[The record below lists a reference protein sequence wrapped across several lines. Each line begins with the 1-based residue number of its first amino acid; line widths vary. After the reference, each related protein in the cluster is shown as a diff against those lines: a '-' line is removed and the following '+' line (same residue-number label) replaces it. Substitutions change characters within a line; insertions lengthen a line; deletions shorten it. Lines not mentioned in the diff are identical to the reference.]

1 MDKTGIKYAVYLLVV
16 CFLLTACKVRKTKEN
31 EKLIVCSTSITADCV
46 RQVVGDKLT
55 VESLMGPGVDPHTY
69 NPRPSDVVLLN
80 DAKLV
85 VYTGFH
91 LEGKM
96 AELFSRLSERKA
108 VVSFELDFPKDQVLY
123 IGGNTPDPHVWFD
136 TDSWI
141 HAMNGVVDKL
151 IELYPQYELE
161 FRENF
166 YKFLLRVQNKTSQLK
181 QALQE
186 IPRERRVLITSHDA
200 FHYFGRTF
208 DINVKALQGVSTSLE
223 PGVKDVIE
231 LVDFIVENDIQAIF
245 VENSVSPKALNS
257 VLSSVKR
264 RGHPVKIG
272 GTLFSDALGSKG
284 SGADT
289 YIGMLNHNVNTIK
302 AGLK

>member
-1 MDKTGIKYAVYLLVV
+1 MG
-16 CFLLTACKVRKTKEN
+16 CKVRQTKEN

-46 RQVVGDKLT
+46 RQVVGDKLI
-55 VESLMGPGVDPHTY
+55 VKSLMGPGVDPHTY

-80 DAKLV
+80 DARLV

-96 AELFSRLSERKA
+96 AELFDRLSERKA
-108 VVSFELDFPKDQVLY
+108 VISFQLDFPKEKILY
-123 IGGNTPDPHVWFD
+123 TDEITPDPHVWFD

-141 HAMNGVVDKL
+141 HSMNGVVDKL
-151 IELYPQYELE
+151 VDLYPEYELE

-166 YKFLLRVQNKTSQLK
+166 YKFLVKVEKKTRELRLK
-181 QALQE
+181 LNE
-186 IPRERRVLITSHDA
+186 IPEERRVLITSHDA

-208 DINVKALQGVSTSLE
+208 GIQVKALQGVSTSQE
-223 PGVKDVIE
+223 PGMRDVVD
-231 LVDFIVENDIQAIF
+231 LVDFIVKNDVKAIF
-245 VENSVSPKALNS
+245 VENSVSPKALKS
-257 VLSSVKR
+257 VLSSVER
-264 RGHPVKIG
+264 RGHHVRIG

-289 YIGMLNHNVNTIK
+289 YLGMLDHNVNSIK
-302 AGLK
+302 EGLK

>member
-1 MDKTGIKYAVYLLVV
+1 MKNLAYILVCICLV
-16 CFLLTACKVRKTKEN
+16 MGCKVRRTKEN

-46 RQVVGDKLT
+46 RQVVGNKLT
-55 VESLMGPGVDPHTY
+55 VKSLMGPGVDPHTY

-108 VVSFELDFPKDQVLY
+108 VVSFQLAFPKDKVLY
-123 IGGNTPDPHVWFD
+123 TDGTTPDPHVWFD
-136 TDSWI
+136 TESWV
-141 HAMNGVVDKL
+141 HSMNGVVDKL
-151 IELYPQYELE
+151 VELYPDHELE

-166 YKFLLRVQNKTSQLK
+166 YRFLTKVQKKTKELK
-181 QALQE
+181 LKLSE
-186 IPRERRVLITSHDA
+186 VPKERRVLITSHDA

-208 DINVKALQGVSTSLE
+208 DIQVKALQGVSTSQE
-223 PGVKDVIE
+223 PGMRDVVD
-231 LVDFIVENDIQAIF
+231 LVDFIVKNNVKAIF
-245 VENSVSPKALNS
+245 VENSVSPKALKS
-257 VLSSVKR
+257 VLSSVER
-264 RGHPVKIG
+264 RGYHVKIG

-284 SGADT
+284 SGADS
-289 YIGMLNHNVNTIK
+289 YIGMLSHNVNSIK
-302 AGLK
+302 EGLK

>member
-1 MDKTGIKYAVYLLVV
+1 MG
-16 CFLLTACKVRKTKEN
+16 CKVKQTKEN

-46 RQVVGDKLT
+46 RQVVGNKLT
-55 VESLMGPGVDPHTY
+55 VKSLMGPGVDPHTY

-85 VYTGFH
+85 IYTGFH

-108 VVSFELDFPKDQVLY
+108 VISFQLDFPKDKVLY
-123 IGGNTPDPHVWFD
+123 TDGTTPDPHVWFD

-141 HAMNGVVDKL
+141 HSMNGVVDKL
-151 IELYPQYELE
+151 VDLYPEYELE

-166 YKFLLRVQNKTSQLK
+166 YKFLVKVEKKTEELK
-181 QALQE
+181 LKLSE
-186 IPRERRVLITSHDA
+186 VPKERRVLITSHDA

-208 DINVKALQGVSTSLE
+208 GIQVKALQGVSTSQE
-223 PGVKDVIE
+223 PGMRDVVD
-231 LVDFIVENDIQAIF
+231 LVDFIVEHDVKAIF
-245 VENSVSPKALNS
+245 VENSVSPKALKS
-257 VLSSVKR
+257 VLSSVER
-264 RGHPVKIG
+264 RGYHVKIG

-284 SGADT
+284 SGAET
-289 YIGMLNHNVNTIK
+289 YIGMLSHNVNSIK
-302 AGLK
+302 EGLK

>member
-1 MDKTGIKYAVYLLVV
+1 MRRWFFILTGLF
-16 CFLLTACKVRKTKEN
+16 FLLGCRVQQRKEN
-31 EKLIVCSTSITADCV
+31 DKLIVCSTSIAADCV
-46 RQVVGDKLT
+46 RQVVGNRLT
-55 VESLMGPGVDPHTY
+55 VKSLMGPGVDPHTY
-69 NPRPSDVVLLN
+69 NPRPSDVGLLN

-96 AELFSRLSERKA
+96 AELFERLSERKA
-108 VVSFELDFPKDQVLY
+108 VVSFQTDFPNTKILY
-123 IGGNTPDPHVWFD
+123 TDKITPDPHVWFD

-141 HAMNGVVDKL
+141 QSMNGVVDKL

-166 YKFLLRVQNKTSQLK
+166 YRFLQKVEAKTLELK
-181 QALQE
+181 KELAQ
-186 IPRERRVLITSHDA
+186 IPEKRRILITSHDA

-208 DINVKALQGVSTSLE
+208 DIQVKALQGVSTSQE
-223 PGVKDVIE
+223 PGVRDVVD
-231 LVDFIVENDIQAIF
+231 LVNYIVDHQVKAIF

-257 VLSSVKR
+257 VLNSVKR
-264 RGHPVKIG
+264 KGYHVKIG

-289 YIGMLNHNVNTIK
+289 YLGMLTHNVNSIK
-302 AGLK
+302 EGLK

>member
-1 MDKTGIKYAVYLLVV
+1 MKN
-16 CFLLTACKVRKTKEN
+16 TAYIAICICMIFSCKVKQTKEN

-46 RQVVGDKLT
+46 RQVVGNKLT
-55 VESLMGPGVDPHTY
+55 VKSLMGASVDPHTY

-96 AELFSRLSERKA
+96 AELFSRLSERKE
-108 VVSFELDFPKDQVLY
+108 VISFQSDFPEDKVLY
-123 IGGNTPDPHVWFD
+123 TDGITPDPHVWFD
-136 TDSWI
+136 TDSWV
-141 HAMNGVVDKL
+141 HGMNGVVDKL
-151 IELYPQYELE
+151 VELYPQYELE

-166 YKFLLRVQNKTSQLK
+166 YRFLLKVQKKTNELK
-181 QALQE
+181 LKLNE
-186 IPRERRVLITSHDA
+186 IPEEQRVLITSHDA

-208 DINVKALQGVSTSLE
+208 NIRVKALQGVSTSQE
-223 PGVKDVIE
+223 PGVRDVID
-231 LVDFIVENDIQAIF
+231 LVDFIVKHKVKAIF
-245 VENSVSPKALNS
+245 VENSVSPKALKS
-257 VLSSVKR
+257 VLSSVER
-264 RGHPVKIG
+264 RGYHVKIG

-289 YIGMLNHNVNTIK
+289 YIGMLSHNVNSIK
-302 AGLK
+302 EGLK

>member
-1 MDKTGIKYAVYLLVV
+1 MKNAAYILI
-16 CFLLTACKVRKTKEN
+16 CICIFFSCKVKQAKEN
-31 EKLIVCSTSITADCV
+31 EKLIVCSTSISADCV
-46 RQVVGDKLT
+46 RQVVGNKLI
-55 VESLMGPGVDPHTY
+55 VKSLMGAGVDPHTY

-96 AELFSRLSERKA
+96 AELFSRLSERKE
-108 VVSFELDFPKDQVLY
+108 VISFQLNFPKNKVLY
-123 IGGNTPDPHVWFD
+123 TDGITPDPHVWFD

-141 HAMNGVVDKL
+141 HSMNGVVDKL
-151 IELYPQYELE
+151 VELYPEYELE

-166 YKFLLRVQNKTSQLK
+166 YKFLVKVRKKTEELKNKLNEVPEEQ
-181 QALQE
+181 
-186 IPRERRVLITSHDA
+186 RVLITSHDA

-208 DINVKALQGVSTSLE
+208 DIKVKALQGVSTSQE
-223 PGVKDVIE
+223 PGVRDVVD
-231 LVDFIVENDIQAIF
+231 LVDFIVKHRVKAIF
-245 VENSVSPKALNS
+245 VENSVSPKALKS
-257 VLSSVKR
+257 VLSSVER
-264 RGHPVKIG
+264 RGYHVKIG

-289 YIGMLNHNVNTIK
+289 YIGMLSHNVTTIK
-302 AGLK
+302 EGLK

>member
-1 MDKTGIKYAVYLLVV
+1 MKYFAYIVV
-16 CFLLTACKVRKTKEN
+16 CFFLMLGCKVKQTKEN
-31 EKLIVCSTSITADCV
+31 EKLIVCSTSITADCI
-46 RQVVGDKLT
+46 RQVVGDRLT
-55 VESLMGPGVDPHTY
+55 VKSLMGAGVDPHTY

-96 AELFSRLSERKA
+96 AELFGRLSERKS
-108 VVSFELDFPKDQVLY
+108 VISFQSNFPKDRILY
-123 IGGNTPDPHVWFD
+123 TDRITPDPHVWFD

-141 HAMNGVVDKL
+141 HSMNGIVDKL
-151 IELYPQYELE
+151 VDLYPEYELE

-166 YKFLLRVQNKTSQLK
+166 YKFLVKVQDKTKELK
-181 QALQE
+181 LILSE
-186 IPRERRVLITSHDA
+186 IPKERRVLITSHDA

-208 DINVKALQGVSTSLE
+208 DIQVKALQGVSTSQE
-223 PGVKDVIE
+223 PGMRDVVD
-231 LVDFIVENDIQAIF
+231 LVDFIVENDVKAIF
-245 VENSVSPKALNS
+245 VENSVSPKALKS
-257 VLSSVKR
+257 VLSSVER
-264 RGHPVKIG
+264 RGHHIKIG

-289 YIGMLNHNVNTIK
+289 YIGMLSHNVNSIK
-302 AGLK
+302 QGLK

>member
-1 MDKTGIKYAVYLLVV
+1 MKGFTYIAILFFTLLS
-16 CFLLTACKVRKTKEN
+16 CKVQKKKEN
-31 EKLIVCSTSITADCV
+31 EKLIVCSTSILADCV
-46 RQVVGDKLT
+46 KQVVGEKLD
-55 VESLMGPGVDPHTY
+55 VKSLMGPGVDPHTY
-69 NPRPSDVVLLN
+69 NPRPSDIVLLN

-96 AELFSRLSERKA
+96 AELFIRLSERKA
-108 VVSFELDFPKDQVLY
+108 VVSVQLDFPTNKVLFTDK
-123 IGGNTPDPHVWFD
+123 ITPDPHVWFD

-141 HAMNGVVDKL
+141 QGMNGVVDQL
-151 IELYPQYELE
+151 IELYPQHELE

-166 YKFLLRVQNKTSQLK
+166 YHFMLKVEHKTAQLK
-181 QALQE
+181 EKLAE
-186 IPRERRVLITSHDA
+186 IPKGKRVLITSHDA

-208 DINVKALQGVSTSLE
+208 DIRVKALQGVSTSQE
-223 PGVKDVIE
+223 PGVRDIVD
-231 LVDFIVENDIQAIF
+231 LVDFIVKNDIKAIF

-257 VLSSVKR
+257 VLSSVTR
-264 RGHPVKIG
+264 RGHQVTIG

-289 YIGMLNHNVNTIK
+289 YIGMLNHNVISIK
-302 AGLK
+302 EGLE

>member
-1 MDKTGIKYAVYLLVV
+1 MKHFAYILIGVWIIFGCKIK
-16 CFLLTACKVRKTKEN
+16 KTKAN
-31 EKLIVCSTSITADCV
+31 EKLIVCSTSVTADCV
-46 RQVVGDKLT
+46 RQVVGDKLI
-55 VESLMGPGVDPHTY
+55 VKSLMGPGVDPHTY

-108 VVSFELDFPKDQVLY
+108 VVSFQLDFPKDQVLY
-123 IGGNTPDPHVWFD
+123 TDEITPDPHVWFD
-136 TDSWI
+136 TESWV
-141 HAMNGVVDKL
+141 HSMNGVVDKL
-151 IELYPQYELE
+151 VELYPEYELE

-166 YKFLLRVQNKTSQLK
+166 YKFQVKVQKKTAELK
-181 QALQE
+181 LKLSE
-186 IPRERRVLITSHDA
+186 IPQEQRVLITSHDA

-208 DINVKALQGVSTSLE
+208 DVRVKALQGVSTSQE
-223 PGVKDVIE
+223 PGVRDVID
-231 LVDFIVENDIQAIF
+231 LVDFIVKHRVKAIF
-245 VENSVSPKALNS
+245 VENSVSPKALKS
-257 VLSSVKR
+257 VLSSVER
-264 RGHPVKIG
+264 RGYQVKIG

-289 YIGMLNHNVNTIK
+289 YLGMLSHNVNAIK
-302 AGLK
+302 EGLK

>member
-1 MDKTGIKYAVYLLVV
+1 MRYLIYIAICIYMLMG
-16 CFLLTACKVRKTKEN
+16 CKVKRTKEN
-31 EKLIVCSTSITADCV
+31 QQLIVCSTSITADCI

-55 VESLMGPGVDPHTY
+55 VKSLMGPGVDPHTY

-80 DAKLV
+80 DARLV

-108 VVSFELDFPKDQVLY
+108 VVAFQKDFPKNQVLFTDG
-123 IGGNTPDPHVWFD
+123 ITPDPHVWFD
-136 TDSWI
+136 TESWV
-141 HAMNGVVDKL
+141 HSMNGVVDKL
-151 IELYPQYELE
+151 VELYPKYELE

-166 YKFLLRVQNKTSQLK
+166 YKFLLKVQKKTRELK
-181 QALQE
+181 LKLSEVPQ
-186 IPRERRVLITSHDA
+186 ERRVLITSHDA

-208 DINVKALQGVSTSLE
+208 DIRVKALQGVSTSQE
-223 PGVKDVIE
+223 PGMRDVVD
-231 LVDFIVENDIQAIF
+231 LVDFIVDHDVKAIF
-245 VENSVSPKALNS
+245 VENSVSPKALKS
-257 VLSSVKR
+257 VLSSVER
-264 RGHPVKIG
+264 RGHRVKIG
-272 GTLFSDALGSKG
+272 GTLFSDALGSPG

-289 YIGMLNHNVNTIK
+289 YIGMLDHNVNTIK

>member
-1 MDKTGIKYAVYLLVV
+1 MRNWVFILTGLF
-16 CFLLTACKVRKTKEN
+16 FLLACRVQQRKEN
-31 EKLIVCSTSITADCV
+31 DKLIVCSTSIVADCV
-46 RQVVGDKLT
+46 RQVVGNRLT
-55 VESLMGPGVDPHTY
+55 VKSLMGPGVDPHTY
-69 NPRPSDVVLLN
+69 NPRPSDVSLLN

-96 AELFSRLSERKA
+96 AELFERLAERKA
-108 VVSFELDFPKDQVLY
+108 VVSFQTDFPKTKILY
-123 IGGNTPDPHVWFD
+123 TDKITPDPHVWFD

-141 HAMNGVVDKL
+141 QSMNGVVDKL
-151 IELYPQYELE
+151 IDLYPQYELE

-166 YKFLLRVQNKTSQLK
+166 YHFLQKVEAKTLELK
-181 QALQE
+181 RELAK
-186 IPRERRVLITSHDA
+186 IPENRRILITSHDA

-208 DINVKALQGVSTSLE
+208 NIQVKALQGVSTSQE
-223 PGVKDVIE
+223 PGVRDVVD
-231 LVDFIVENDIQAIF
+231 LVDFIVDHQVKAIF

-257 VLSSVKR
+257 VLNSVKR
-264 RGHPVKIG
+264 KGYHVKIG

-289 YIGMLNHNVNTIK
+289 YLGMLSHNVNSIK
-302 AGLK
+302 DGLK

>member
-1 MDKTGIKYAVYLLVV
+1 MKYLIYIGFFFWILLS
-16 CFLLTACKVRKTKEN
+16 CKVSEKKEN
-31 EKLIVCSTSITADCV
+31 EKLIVCSTSILADCV
-46 RQVVGDKLT
+46 KQIVGKKLVVK
-55 VESLMGPGVDPHTY
+55 SLMGPGVDPHTY
-69 NPRPSDVVLLN
+69 NPRPSDIVLLN

-96 AELFSRLSERKA
+96 AELFARLSERKA
-108 VVSFELDFPKDQVLY
+108 VVSVQLDFPKSKVLFTDK
-123 IGGNTPDPHVWFD
+123 ITPDPHVWFD

-141 HAMNGVVDKL
+141 HGMNGVVDKL
-151 IELYPQYELE
+151 IELYPQNELE

-166 YKFLLRVQNKTSQLK
+166 YHFMLKVERRTSKLK
-181 QALQE
+181 SILAE
-186 IPRERRVLITSHDA
+186 IPVEKRVLITSHDA

-208 DINVKALQGVSTSLE
+208 NIRVKALQGVSTSQE
-223 PGVKDVIE
+223 PGVRDIVD
-231 LVDFIVENDIQAIF
+231 LVDFIVVNDIKAIF

-257 VLSSVKR
+257 VLNSVKR
-264 RGHPVKIG
+264 KGHQVNIG

-302 AGLK
+302 QGLE

>member
-1 MDKTGIKYAVYLLVV
+1 MKYFAYIVV
-16 CFLLTACKVRKTKEN
+16 CFFLMLGCKVKQTKEN
-31 EKLIVCSTSITADCV
+31 EKLIVCSTSITADCI
-46 RQVVGDKLT
+46 RQVVGDRLT
-55 VESLMGPGVDPHTY
+55 VKSLMGAGVDPHTY

-96 AELFSRLSERKA
+96 AELFGRLSERKS
-108 VVSFELDFPKDQVLY
+108 VISFQSNFPKDRILY
-123 IGGNTPDPHVWFD
+123 TDRITPDPHVWFD

-141 HAMNGVVDKL
+141 HSMNGIVDKL
-151 IELYPQYELE
+151 VDLYPEYELE

-166 YKFLLRVQNKTSQLK
+166 YKFLVKVQDKTKELK
-181 QALQE
+181 LILSE
-186 IPRERRVLITSHDA
+186 IPKERRVLITSHDA

-208 DINVKALQGVSTSLE
+208 DIQVKALQGVSTSQE
-223 PGVKDVIE
+223 PGMRDVVD
-231 LVDFIVENDIQAIF
+231 LVDFIVENDVKAIF
-245 VENSVSPKALNS
+245 VENSVSPKALKS
-257 VLSSVKR
+257 VLSSVER
-264 RGHPVKIG
+264 RGYHIKIG

-289 YIGMLNHNVNTIK
+289 YIGMLSHNVNSIK
-302 AGLK
+302 QGLK